1 MNDQAPSI
9 VSIPPPSLPRSSA
22 TRPATILAWSLAIV
36 LFYFGL
42 NEVLSPQDWITFA
55 PAFLGTG
62 SLAISLV
69 ILHGILLST
78 TGVALVINYYRKATS
93 VVVALLLLEILA
105 NLIMQSG
112 FSDIVIRDIGI
123 LGAAIALFFMPS

>member
-1 MNDQAPSI
+1 MDDQTPSI
-9 VSIPPPSLPRSSA
+9 ISVPLPSSSQSSA
-22 TRPATILAWSLAIV
+22 AKSATILAWSLAIV

-78 TGVALVINYYRKATS
+78 TGVALVVNYYRKLTS
-93 VVVALLLLEILA
+93 AVVALLLFEILA
-105 NLIMQSG
+105 NLITQSG